1 MKKILAP
8 VSLGELI
15 DKITILQIK
24 KANLEG
30 QPLINVEHELG
41 QLIETLNSLSLN
53 IDQTTFEKLRKVN
66 QDLWN
71 IEDAIRDFENAKNFG
86 PDFIQLARSVYK
98 TNDPRST
105 IKKEI
110 NAKYNSVIV
119 EEKFYKEY

>member
-1 MKKILAP
+1 MKEILAP

-41 QLIETLNSLSLN
+41 QLIETLISLSLN

-71 IEDAIRDFENAKNFG
+71 IEDAIRDFEKAKNFG

-98 TNDPRST
+98 TNDLRST

>member
-1 MKKILAP
+1 MKEILAP

-30 QPLINVEHELG
+30 QSLINVEHELG

-71 IEDAIRDFENAKNFG
+71 IEDAIRDFEKAKNFG

-98 TNDPRST
+98 TNDLRST

>member
-1 MKKILAP
+1 MKEILAP

-24 KANLEG
+24 KDNLEG

-71 IEDAIRDFENAKNFG
+71 IEDAIRDFEKAKNFG

-98 TNDPRST
+98 TNDLRST

>member
-1 MKKILAP
+1 MKEILAP

-71 IEDAIRDFENAKNFG
+71 IEDTIRDFEKAKNFG

-98 TNDPRST
+98 TNDLRST

>member
-1 MKKILAP
+1 MKEILAP

-30 QPLINVEHELG
+30 QPLINVEHELA
-41 QLIETLNSLSLN
+41 QLTAILNKLTFN
-53 IDQTTFEKLRKVN
+53 VDQAIFDRLKAVN
-66 QDLWN
+66 QNLWD
-71 IEDAIRDFENAKNFG
+71 IEDAIRGLEKAKNFG

-98 TNDPRST
+98 TNDLRST

-110 NAKYNSVIV
+110 NAKYNSAII
-119 EEKFYKEY
+119 EEKSYEKY